1 MKKIAITLL
10 IGLTSIVGMSQKI
23 QSDKISHFMA
33 GGLITSSTYIGLN
46 RFKLKETN
54 KIFISVGMGLL
65 AGVGKE
71 VWDKQR
77 GGKFDGKD
85 ILATGLG
92 SISVTIPIGIG
103 NLKPKQ

>member
-1 MKKIAITLL
+1 
-10 IGLTSIVGMSQKI
+10 MSQQI

-33 GGLITSSTYIGLN
+33 GGVITSSTYISLN
-46 RFKLKETN
+46 RYN
-54 KIFISVGMGLL
+54 ISVPKKIGISIGMGLL

-85 ILATGLG
+85 ILATSLG